1 MGTIMRIIQQFD
13 PSHEHEFMTLEKK
26 FDELE
31 KKRPDFPKGK
41 RMQPISAN
49 EPVNTL
55 IWQYE
60 FPDIETAYKALDF
73 FNGDEEHEVLFRQQ
87 VIFMKNVRIEFY
99 KSLDFSD

>member
-1 MGTIMRIIQQFD
+1 MGIIMRIIQQFD
-13 PSHEHEFMTLEKK
+13 PGHEHEFMTLEKK

-31 KKRPDFPKGK
+31 KKRADFPKGK
-41 RMQPISAN
+41 RMQPISAD
-49 EPVNTL
+49 EPINTL

-87 VIFMKNVRIEFY
+87 VIFMTKVRIEFY

>member
-1 MGTIMRIIQQFD
+1 MGIIMRIIQQFE
-13 PSHEHEFMTLEKK
+13 PSQENEFMILEKK

-31 KKRPDFPKGK
+31 KKRTDFPKGK

-60 FPDIETAYKALDF
+60 FPDIETAYKTLDF
-73 FNGDEEHEVLFRQQ
+73 FNGNEEHELLFRQQ
-87 VIFMKNVRIEFY
+87 VVFMKNVRIEFY
-99 KSLDFSD
+99 KTLDFAD